1 MKYKSNKIVTAV
13 LAILLVIVIAGAAA
27 LVGVLSN
34 GFKDWTKFQPD
45 EQTEQTDETADN
57 GGAIIGESV
66 GNGVK
71 LMSAK
76 IPVSEYAA
84 NGISPLAET
93 AYTLTATIT
102 PSYAANKTVDWS
114 VAFVNPS
121 SSWANGKTVTDY
133 VTVTPTSDGALTATV
148 SCLQAF
154 GEQIIVTVTS
164 RENTDVSASCTVD
177 YAQKITGSSFS
188 FGDVSCTIGGNTA
201 VNFEVASGV
210 DGSGGAANFSYTAS
224 DVYTIAET
232 FDISYSVDY
241 YCAETVIPGF
251 SLDTVAFISDIE
263 SGEEILFDISFLQ
276 TYCTSG
282 MGSAWG
288 SGLGMIFV
296 HSVLDNDNPAEAF
309 HIDIT
314 INAAG
319 VYSDYSYET
328 SIYIG
333 GMTNNTV
340 ISDISLNESAFVF

>member
-13 LAILLVIVIAGAAA
+13 LAILLVLVIGGAAA

-102 PSYAANKTVDWS
+102 PSYAVNKTVDWS

-133 VTVTPTSDGALTATV
+133 VTVTPTSDGALTAIV

-251 SLDTVAFISDIE
+251 SLDTASFISDIE
-263 SGEEILFDISFLQ
+263 SGEEILFDVSFLSA
-276 TYCTSG
+276 YCTSDL
-282 MGSAWG
+282 GSAWG
-288 SGLGMIFV
+288 AGLGAMFV
-296 HSVLDNDNPAEAF
+296 SSVLDSDNPAEAF
-309 HIDIT
+309 YIDIT
-314 INAAG
+314 INADG

-328 SIYIG
+328 SVYIG
-333 GMTNNTV
+333 GMTNNSV
-340 ISDISLNESAFVF
+340 ITDISLNESVFVF